1 MSMPLSKPRTYTIED
16 IYALP
21 DGQRAELFRG
31 QMYDMAPPSRI
42 HQKLVM
48 NLAGDIREYIRA
60 KGGSCEVYP
69 APFAVF
75 LESDSGTD
83 YFEPDISVICD
94 KGKLDDKGCNGAP
107 DLIIEV
113 VSPSSRKMDYFTKNL
128 AYLDAGVR
136 EYWIVDPQK
145 EITTIYRFEEEDVAP
160 VVVPFEYN
168 IPVGIYG
175 DLQLNISQLME

>member
-1 MSMPLSKPRTYTIED
+1 
-16 IYALP
+16 
-21 DGQRAELFRG
+21 
-31 QMYDMAPPSRI
+31 MYDMAPPSRI

-60 KGGSCEVYP
+60 NGGSCEVYP

-145 EITTIYRFEEEDVAP
+145 KITTIYRFEEEDVAP